1 MEPKYQHLFS
11 PIQVGD
17 RVLKNRYIIGPHNT
31 ALHGGETAPTPS
43 SIRFY
48 ANKAKGGAAVV
59 QCGSCEVDRRVYQ
72 GRRVSAALAALNL
85 YDPVNF
91 HYFRQQTEAIHACGA
106 LAAMEVCYFQYGGIS
121 TANQESDRVYGVAD
135 GVAANGTIIHQMPV
149 EEMERIAQEFAVLAE
164 NAVTV
169 GMDMLCIH
177 GAHGMQLAQFLSP
190 KDNTRTDQFGGSL
203 ENRARFPMMILD
215 AIRARVGR
223 KILLD
228 YRISGEDYVSGGWG
242 VEECVAYTRLIQDRI
257 DMIHVSAGNT
267 MVNTPERIRKLQK
280 PAYNAYLAKKFK
292 QAGLT
297 IPVAMVGNL
306 GSDPDIDEQLL
317 ADGVCDLL
325 VVARQSIADPAFA
338 KKAQNGAPEDI
349 APCLHC
355 YNCFSDH
362 YRSYLFSCAV
372 NPEIGMEHLLPDLTA
387 PPDRVKRI
395 AVIGGGPAGMEA
407 AAVCARRG
415 HQVTL
420 YEQSGR
426 LGGNI
431 GFSSPD
437 KPELSRFCTY
447 LKTQLDKSGVQVR
460 LNTQATPEML
470 AGQGVDTII
479 AALGAD
485 PVVPEISGLSPEN
498 YLPGTQ
504 VYDRLEEIGKTVV
517 IVGGGLVGC
526 EEALLLSERGH
537 QVTLLEMTDALAADD
552 PMRHRKSLLV
562 LLEAAENLTIR
573 TQTRCTGRTAQ
584 GVTCQR
590 EGVESAIPADT
601 VIIAAGL
608 RGRTQAAEQF
618 RSCAPEFVAVGD
630 CSRAGNVKNAMKTAY
645 YAAIQI

>member
-1 MEPKYQHLFS
+1 
-11 PIQVGD
+11 
-17 RVLKNRYIIGPHNT
+17 
-31 ALHGGETAPTPS
+31 
-43 SIRFY
+43 
-48 ANKAKGGAAVV
+48 
-59 QCGSCEVDRRVYQ
+59 
-72 GRRVSAALAALNL
+72 
-85 YDPVNF
+85 
-91 HYFRQQTEAIHACGA
+91 
-106 LAAMEVCYFQYGGIS
+106 
-121 TANQESDRVYGVAD
+121 
-135 GVAANGTIIHQMPV
+135 
-149 EEMERIAQEFAVLAE
+149 
-164 NAVTV
+164 
-169 GMDMLCIH
+169 
-177 GAHGMQLAQFLSP
+177 
-190 KDNTRTDQFGGSL
+190 
-203 ENRARFPMMILD
+203 
-215 AIRARVGR
+215 
-223 KILLD
+223 
-228 YRISGEDYVSGGWG
+228 
-242 VEECVAYTRLIQDRI
+242 
-257 DMIHVSAGNT
+257 
-267 MVNTPERIRKLQK
+267 
-280 PAYNAYLAKKFK
+280 
-292 QAGLT
+292 
-297 IPVAMVGNL
+297 
-306 GSDPDIDEQLL
+306 
-317 ADGVCDLL
+317 
-325 VVARQSIADPAFA
+325 
-338 KKAQNGAPEDI
+338 
-349 APCLHC
+349 
-355 YNCFSDH
+355 
-362 YRSYLFSCAV
+362 
-372 NPEIGMEHLLPDLTA
+372 
-387 PPDRVKRI
+387 
-395 AVIGGGPAGMEA
+395 
-407 AAVCARRG
+407 
-415 HQVTL
+415 VTL

-460 LNTQATPEML
+460 LNTQATPERL
-470 AGQGVDTII
+470 AGQGFDTII

-485 PVVPEISGLSPEN
+485 PVVPEIPGLSPEN

-537 QVTLLEMTDALAADD
+537 QVTLLEMTDTLAADD